1 MEWDKD
7 AIIILDGKPM
17 RQYEA
22 KTSIGDPGLAYGHV
36 AFDTI
41 KAVPDKDG
49 GRYFAFREGGT
60 LDFVDE
66 RHLQNFAHTL
76 WNDDFEYGH
85 LDRLQ
90 FSVSTMRAIRKLPVS
105 KMELK
110 QEFEELVQENAGEYK
125 NRTGELPTFYARIQV
140 WQGNTDMS
148 KPDQIGVANDAPAR
162 YAILLTRYTSYLA
175 HDKSQSRKPT
185 GVMIVDKPRLLPPE
199 CMDPQAKRSP
209 RYGIA
214 ADATHL
220 AREHRYDEALLK
232 DMKGNIGGLDI
243 GAEILGEGGG
253 ENIICYKNG
262 VFYIPRSDSALNGFN
277 QHAFML
283 CVRWMGGEVKRE
295 IISPS
300 NLMGMEYIW
309 LTGTAAGEERVFRVG
324 NETGKE
330 IWKSRHTPE
339 TYDSQAN
346 EDVLHAER
354 DFDDLVSGRKEL
366 SGKESSLITVI
377 KLL

>member
-22 KTSIGDPGLAYGHV
+22 KTSIGDPGLAYGHD

-49 GRYFAFREGGT
+49 GHYFAFREGGT
-60 LDFVDE
+60 LEFEDD
-66 RHLQNFAHTL
+66 RQLQNFVHSVG
-76 WNDDFEYGH
+76 NDDFEYGH

-90 FSVSTMRAIRKLPVS
+90 FSVSTMRAIRKLPIP
-105 KMELK
+105 KGRLK
-110 QEFEELVQENAGEYK
+110 QEFEWLVQENAADYK
-125 NRTGELPTFYARIQV
+125 KRTGELPTFYARIQV
-140 WQGNTDMS
+140 WQGNTDTS
-148 KPDQIGVANDAPAR
+148 KPDQIGVANNAPAR

-175 HDKSQSRKPT
+175 HDKSEQKRPT
-185 GVMIVDKPRLLPPE
+185 GVMIVDRPRLLPPE

-220 AREHRYDEALLK
+220 AREHGYDEALLK
-232 DMKGNIGGLDI
+232 DLKGSIGGLDI

-262 VFYIPRSDSALNGFN
+262 VFYIPDSDSALNGFN

-283 CVRWMGGEVKRE
+283 CVRWGGGRIMKEK
-295 IISPS
+295 IAPS
-300 NLMGMEYIW
+300 DMAGMQYIW

-324 NETGKE
+324 NEAGRE

-366 SGKESSLITVI
+366 SGKESGLINVI